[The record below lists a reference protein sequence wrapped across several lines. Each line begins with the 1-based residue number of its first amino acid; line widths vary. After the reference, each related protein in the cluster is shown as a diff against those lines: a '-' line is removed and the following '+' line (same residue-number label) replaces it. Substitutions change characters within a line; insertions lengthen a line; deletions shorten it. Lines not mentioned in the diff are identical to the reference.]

1 MKIRYSAPLMILLAF
16 LAAGRAG
23 AQQQAAPV
31 TLPVDP
37 DSKKIMYRAVV
48 DEQGTPAHLYNKA
61 IEWFGFYYLNPQ
73 SIYSVQDKEN
83 GRIEGLG
90 RMKLVNPDGV
100 GSTKEGGIVTYLI
113 KIELKENKYR
123 YTITDF
129 NLKTASR
136 YPIEKWMNKTDPAY
150 TPNWDSYL
158 MQVDTTMQ
166 RLVTTLKEKM
176 KPTAVK
182 KDEW

>member
-1 MKIRYSAPLMILLAF
+1 MKIRYSTAILFLMAF
-16 LAAGRAG
+16 LAIGRAG
-23 AQQQAAPV
+23 AQQQAV
-31 TLPVDP
+31 TPALPLDP
-37 DSKKIMYRAVV
+37 ETKKILYKAVV
-48 DEQGTPAHLYNKA
+48 EEQGTPAYLYNKA
-61 IEWFGFYYLNPQ
+61 IEWFGFYYPNPQ
-73 SIYSVQDKEN
+73 SVYSVQDKEN

-90 RMKLVNPDGV
+90 RLKLVNPDGV

-129 NLKTASR
+129 NLRLASR
-136 YPIEKWMNKTDPAY
+136 YPIEKWMNKADPSY

-176 KPTAVK
+176 KPTVVK